1 MKGKLVG
8 AGETLD
14 VIGIPA
20 GTARWHEVVVTSA
33 DGRVSEAVPVLVLAG
48 TRQRPCLALVAGV
61 HGDEYDGIR
70 ACQELAHDLD
80 PTRLLGTLVIV
91 PVANPFAFAAAQRRT
106 PQDGLDLNR
115 VFPGRLDGSLSERLA
130 YRLTFDILRQ
140 ADFIFTLH
148 GAMADGL
155 LTPWIEFLN
164 EPGPVGQ
171 AAFSAATASG
181 FSDLVGLPRELP
193 GRLLTAFAARGVPV
207 IEGEVG
213 GRGQLR
219 RENVATYKE
228 RALAVAGHRGI
239 LPHASAAPADRP
251 VVWSLAERHVVAP
264 VTGLFEPEVSLKQV
278 VRAGTRVGQILDAR
292 GERSAELRTEIDA
305 VVGGHRD
312 HAGVQKGDTL
322 VTLWVPA
329 TTRVNPAT

>member
-14 VIGIPA
+14 VTRIPA
-20 GTARWHEVVVTSA
+20 GTARWYEVVVTSA
-33 DGRVSEAVPVLVLAG
+33 DGGVSEAVPVLVLAG
-48 TRQRPCLALVAGV
+48 TWQRPCLALVAGV

-70 ACQELAHDLD
+70 ACQELAHELD

-106 PQDGLDLNR
+106 PHDDVDLNR

-130 YRLTFDILRQ
+130 YRLTFDILHQ
-140 ADFIFTLH
+140 ADFIFTMH
-148 GAMADGL
+148 GAMADGV

-171 AAFSAATASG
+171 AAFAAAGASG
-181 FSDLVGLPRELP
+181 FPDLVGLPQELP

-219 RENVATYKE
+219 RENVATYKQ
-228 RALAVAGHRGI
+228 RALAVAGYLGI
-239 LPHASAAPADRP
+239 LPNPSAAAGERPA
-251 VVWSLAERHVVAP
+251 VWSLAERPVLAP
-264 VTGLFEPEVSLKQV
+264 VTGLFEPDVSLKQL

-292 GERSAELRTEIDA
+292 GDRSAEFRTETDA
-305 VVGGHRD
+305 VVAGYRD

-329 TTRVNPAT
+329 TARVNPAT